1 MFVINIDM
9 LVEET
14 TIALSGAE
22 TPCMNLLDVVEQF
35 GENERSF
42 EDILSREGTSL
53 VSANIASTR
62 STHARDFI
70 LIQCEDGSSLVVTP
84 EHKIYVTNKKSWERA
99 EIINSTCSLMTSKNS
114 SVKLTS
120 THNISDQVS
129 SKVHALTVVPTQC
142 YFANNILVRND

>member
-1 MFVINIDM
+1 M

-22 TPCMNLLDVVEQF
+22 NTCMKLVDVIDQF
-35 GENERSF
+35 GAEKQQFEN
-42 EDILSREGTSL
+42 ITSREGSMI
-53 VSANIASTR
+53 VNASIASTR
-62 STHARDFI
+62 STSARDFI

-99 EIINSTCSLMTSKNS
+99 EHVNTTCSLMTQNNS
-114 SVKLTS
+114 STKVTS
-120 THNISDQVS
+120 THTINDPVA